1 MSNVQSHTTSRA
13 PLRQPGSHPLAEG
26 DLPRGGPTTLILT
39 IHYYQ

>member
-26 DLPRGGPTTLILT
+26 TLPQGGPTTLIPT
-39 IHYYQ
+39 IHYCQ